1 MAVSCQHL
9 WGAVYW
15 REKVGNIFSFG
26 VPWKIAVKMRLCFMA
41 VIQAQNAVD
50 RRDREKET
58 GGGLQKQDSCKC
70 SMSDAG
76 ARRRTDP
83 ECVEVFGE
91 KCDF

>member
-9 WGAVYW
+9 WGAMYG
-15 REKVGNIFSFG
+15 REKVGTIFSFG
-26 VPWKIAVKMRLCFMA
+26 VPWKIAVEMRLCFMA

-76 ARRRTDP
+76 ATRRIEP
-83 ECVEVFGE
+83 KCVEVLG
-91 KCDF
+91 KV

>member
-1 MAVSCQHL
+1 
-9 WGAVYW
+9 
-15 REKVGNIFSFG
+15 
-26 VPWKIAVKMRLCFMA
+26 MA

-76 ARRRTDP
+76 ARRRIDP

>member
-9 WGAVYW
+9 CGAVYG

-26 VPWKIAVKMRLCFMA
+26 VPWKIAVEMSLCFMA

-76 ARRRTDP
+76 ATS
-83 ECVEVFGE
+83 
-91 KCDF
+91 